1 MKRTAAERA
10 LDYQLATRVQERLY
24 ANGLEAN
31 RLRALLLIA
40 LVDAAQL
47 AGDRDE
53 VDALNA
59 QLEQL
64 VRAITATNNP
74 APPTKET

>member
-10 LDYQLATRVQERLY
+10 LDYQLVTRAQERLF

-31 RLRALLLIA
+31 RLRALLLTA

-47 AGDRDE
+47 AGDKEEAR
-53 VDALNA
+53 ALGA
-59 QLEQL
+59 QLDQL
-64 VRAITATNNP
+64 ARTCTP
-74 APPTKET
+74 YSGSR